1 MKKELIKLFG
11 MLIVVISM
19 TGGAF
24 AQNNVS
30 TLKFD
35 GSNDYVRYNDNSTLG
50 IMDGATN
57 YTIEAWIRPFSA
69 TVAEYDRVLQR
80 FYSFAIVMYDGNDD
94 GNVEDWYFEIWDNS
108 GTAHFYNTQGDAT
121 LTLDSWNHI
130 AVINDA
136 STNKLDLYVN
146 GVKVTQTGG
155 YSAQT
160 LRSSQNSDNL
170 YIGARKASTPNNS
183 FGGKIDEVRLKNV
196 AESIG
201 SLHTDKNDSPYTTDA
216 NTAALFHFDENTG
229 TTTANAAGG
238 SATISGASWGKI
250 DDLWFPIELKSFTAK
265 EDNGSIRLNWI
276 TASET
281 NNKGFEIQRSK
292 DGKDWEIIGFV
303 DGQGDSRGE
312 INYEFTDKSPEKINY
327 YRLNQIDFDGN
338 NKYSNVILVEL
349 KKDNN
354 ISVFPNPTNDFL
366 NVTALNSNTD
376 YYIYDKLGKVVSTGR
391 TSGKIDVSSLASGV
405 YYIKT
410 DKEDKAIKFVVE

>member
-11 MLIVVISM
+11 ILIVLISM
-19 TGGAF
+19 AGSAY
-24 AQNNVS
+24 AQYNVS

-35 GSNDYVRYNDNSTLG
+35 GSNDYVRYADDSTLG
-50 IMDGATN
+50 LLDGASN
-57 YTIEAWIRPFSA
+57 YTIEAWVKIDQSA
-69 TVAEYDRVLQR
+69 AAYGRIIQR
-80 FYSFAIVMYDGNDD
+80 FELFRVYLGSNNRLSFGVKHGASTWAFYHSTN
-94 GNVEDWYFEIWDNS
+94 NALPHDNLW
-108 GTAHFYNTQGDAT
+108 H
-121 LTLDSWNHI
+121 HI
-130 AVINDA
+130 AIIRNTADTPT
-136 STNKLDLYVN
+136 SLKLFVD
-146 GVKVTQTGG
+146 GVDVTALDK
-155 YSAQT
+155 SAYP
-160 LRSSQNSDNL
+160 LKDENNRNL
-170 YIGARKASTPNNS
+170 YIGDDGASGHY
-183 FGGKIDEVRLKNV
+183 FKGKIDEVRLKNV

-201 SLHTDKNDSPYTTDA
+201 NLHTDKNDTLYLTDA
-216 NTAALFHFDENTG
+216 NTAVLFHFDEN
-229 TTTANAAGG
+229 GG
-238 SATISGASWGKI
+238 SVTKNSANGVDARLGDSGAGDSKEPSWATF

-265 EDNGSIRLNWI
+265 EDNGSIRLNWT

-292 DGKDWEIIGFV
+292 DGKEWEVIGFV

-312 INYEFTDKSPEKINY
+312 INYEFTDKSPKKINY

-338 NKYSNVILVEL
+338 NKYSNVVSVEL

-410 DKEDKAIKFVVE
+410 GKEDKVIKFVVE